1 MLGMRFALWFLQ
13 RRSRSSWLLTL
24 ACTLAV
30 LFVVTLASL
39 SALYLRNLSEAGF
52 DHTLSNSGSGS
63 FNLEI
68 LVPTRPIG
76 ARDYARLDEFVSDTT
91 ERHLPDIEST
101 IFRMGSS
108 QNLPYL
114 NTPDSSPP
122 AVNTAFVSFFF
133 QEGFTENAR
142 LVSGQWPSD
151 TTVTLD
157 GIPSIEAAIGA
168 DALFGLD
175 WDLGRTVYVTPFQS
189 SPGEKIAVTVVGQVE
204 PTDRDDPFWSG
215 NLSKFQ
221 LAEQGASVTV
231 HLFTGTDSSF
241 SGLAERYPTL
251 LGSFRWTRFLDR
263 GGITYGNASQLR
275 ASLATIETD
284 LNKRFPRS
292 LVFSSLGNRISDYQ
306 RSLALYRLP
315 FFILISL
322 IFGTVMYFLAI
333 ASVVLAKERNRETV
347 LLRSRGASLNQ
358 SGFHLPFVEAA
369 LVVLP
374 GVLLGPVLGWIL
386 AGLLP
391 TGTESVAVFSYP
403 LPLSAFLVS
412 IVAGTVA
419 ALIYLTASFAVS
431 VRSPLIPLREG
442 QLLNRPGR
450 LRYAIDL
457 LVLLVAGVIWWQ
469 LRSRSS
475 FSAEETAGTGLS
487 FDLTL
492 LLAPAFLML
501 AAGLLI
507 LRLLPFLFLALSR
520 LFGDLGPFWLI
531 DSFRRIYRIYRN
543 YSGYVPLFLLTFF
556 IASIA
561 IFSANYAATLAQSHA
576 DQARYSMGGETVVRL
591 PIDHSG
597 DVQTIS
603 QELEAD
609 PSIRAVSP
617 VYRDTAFEGS
627 GSSGVSYSLLS
638 LDSSRLPVV
647 SWFREDFAEKDLSRL
662 AFALRV
668 SAPPFQG
675 VSLPGT
681 PDRIGVW
688 TSSERAYLNFTLR
701 ALLRDSTGRYGTLRL
716 GNLGNTDWDV
726 KVAELS
732 QIPGM
737 QPPLTL
743 VGIYIAGGQLVGYGS
758 GFIHLDDVFVATG
771 DETQT
776 VEDFE
781 SARPWTVFPNAGL
794 TKDEVSY
801 TSQARSG
808 SQSLR
813 YAWTEP
819 ITTETRGIFASP
831 APMPIPAIGGPGLS
845 VDQEL
850 VVRIDGKPVAFRIV
864 ESADYFPSLFPIG
877 GRFLITD
884 IGHLSGYF
892 ELLPLTGPIRPG
904 ELWLGAVDS
913 SAIES
918 VVHGLLPA
926 ALVVD
931 QEAEVYQST
940 SDPWASSFWSGLSI
954 VAVAA
959 VAVVFTAG
967 LVIFAII
974 AVRGMRTELG
984 LLQNMGLPRRQLALS
999 VALERLA
1006 VPVLGL
1012 VSGAWIGTWT
1022 SRWTLRF
1029 LEITPSGQS
1038 LIPPLE
1044 LVVDRAFV
1052 AVVFAAVLIA
1062 VALAVFIAVVATN
1075 RLSLRDVL
1083 RVKE

>member
-1 MLGMRFALWFLQ
+1 MLGMRFALWFLT

-30 LFVVTLASL
+30 LFVITLASL
-39 SALYLRNLSEAGF
+39 STLYLRNLSEAGF
-52 DHTLSNSGSGS
+52 DYALSSTTGSGS

-76 ARDYARLDEFVSDTT
+76 TRDYARLDEFVSGAV
-91 ERHLPDIEST
+91 ERHLPSIEST
-101 IFRMGSS
+101 TFRMGSS

-122 AVNTAFVSFFF
+122 AVNTAFVSFFY

-151 TTVTLD
+151 ATMIRD
-157 GIPSIEAAIGA
+157 GIPSIEAAIAA
-168 DALFGLD
+168 DALHGLD

-189 SPGEKIAVTVVGQVE
+189 SPEEKIAVTVVGQME
-204 PTDRDDPFWSG
+204 PADEDDPFWSG

-231 HLFTGTDSSF
+231 HLFTGTAASF

-263 GGITYGNASQLR
+263 GGITFGNASQLR
-275 ASLATIETD
+275 SSLTTIETD

-292 LVFSSLGNRISDYQ
+292 LVISSLGNRISDYQ
-306 RSLALYRLP
+306 RSLALSRLP
-315 FFILISL
+315 FLILISL
-322 IFGTVMYFLAI
+322 IVGIVLYFLVI
-333 ASVVLAKERNRETV
+333 ASVALAKERNAEAV

-358 SGFHLPFVEAA
+358 SGFYLPFVEAA
-369 LVVLP
+369 IAVLP

-391 TGTESVAVFSYP
+391 TGTERAAVFPYP
-403 LPLSAFLVS
+403 LSLSAFLVS
-412 IVAGTVA
+412 VVAGAVA
-419 ALIYLTASFAVS
+419 ALIYLTANFAVS
-431 VRSPLIPLREG
+431 VRSPLIPIRG
-442 QLLNRPGR
+442 SQLLNRSGR
-450 LRYAIDL
+450 LRYAVDL
-457 LVLLVAGVIWWQ
+457 LVLVVAGVVWWQ

-475 FSAEETAGTGLS
+475 FSTEEIADAGLS

-492 LLAPAFLML
+492 LLAPAVLML

-507 LRLLPFLFLALSR
+507 SRLLPFLFLAFSR
-520 LFGDLGPFWLI
+520 LFGELGPFWLI
-531 DSFRRIYRIYRN
+531 DSFRRVYRN

-556 IASIA
+556 IAAIA

-576 DQARYSMGGETVVRL
+576 DQAKYSLGGEVVVRL
-591 PIDHSG
+591 PIDYIRDAQS
-597 DVQTIS
+597 VS
-603 QELEAD
+603 QSLEAD
-609 PSIRAVSP
+609 PSIRAASP
-617 VYRDTAFEGS
+617 VYRGSAFEGS
-627 GSSGVSYSLLS
+627 GSSGVNYSLLS

-647 SWFREDFAEKDLSRL
+647 SWFRKDFAEKDLSQL

-668 SAPPFQG
+668 SAPSFQG
-675 VSLPGT
+675 VPLPGT

-688 TSSERAYLNFTLR
+688 ASSERAYINYTLR
-701 ALLRDSTGRYGTLRL
+701 ALIRDSTGRYETLRL
-716 GNLGNTDWDV
+716 GNLGNKDWNV

-743 VGIYIAGGQLVGYGS
+743 VGIYVAGGQLVGYGS
-758 GFIHLDDVFVATG
+758 GFIQLDDVFVSTG

-801 TSQARSG
+801 TPQARSG
-808 SQSLR
+808 SLSLR
-813 YAWTEP
+813 YTWTEP
-819 ITTETRGIFASP
+819 ITTETRGVLASP

-845 VDQEL
+845 VGQEL
-850 VVRIDGKPVAFRIV
+850 VVRIEGKPVAFRIV
-864 ESADYFPSLFPIG
+864 ESADYFPTLFPTG

-884 IGHLSGYF
+884 IGHLSDYF
-892 ELLPLTGPIRPG
+892 DLLPLTGPIKPG
-904 ELWLGAVDS
+904 ELWLGPVDNG
-913 SAIES
+913 AIES
-918 VVHGLLPA
+918 VVHEVLPA
-926 ALVVD
+926 AVVVE
-931 QEAEVYQST
+931 QEAEVSEST
-940 SDPWASSFWSGLSI
+940 SNPWASSFWSGLSI
-954 VAVAA
+954 MMVAVVAA
-959 VAVVFTAG
+959 VFTAG
-967 LVIFAII
+967 LVVYAII

-984 LLQNMGLPRRQLALS
+984 LLQNMGLSRRQLALS

-1006 VPVLGL
+1006 VPLLGL
-1012 VSGAWIGTWT
+1012 VSGAWIGAWT

-1029 LEITPSGQS
+1029 LEITPSGRH
-1038 LIPPLE
+1038 LVPPLE
-1044 LVVDRAFV
+1044 LVVDRPFV
-1052 AVVFAAVLIA
+1052 AVGLASVLIA
-1062 VALAVFIAVVATN
+1062 VALAVFVAVVAAN
-1075 RLSLRDVL
+1075 RLSLKDVL

>member
-1 MLGMRFALWFLQ
+1 MSGIRFALWFLP

-24 ACTLAV
+24 ACAVAV
-30 LFVVTLASL
+30 LFVITLASL
-39 SALYLRNLSEAGF
+39 STLYLRNLSEAGF
-52 DHTLSNSGSGS
+52 DYALSSSPGSGS

-76 ARDYARLDEFVSDTT
+76 VRDYARLDEFVLGAV
-91 ERHLPDIEST
+91 ERHLPTIEST
-101 IFRMGSS
+101 TFRMGSS
-108 QNLPYL
+108 QSLPYL
-114 NTPDSSPP
+114 NALDSSPP
-122 AVNTAFVSFFF
+122 AVNTAFVSFFY

-142 LVSGQWPSD
+142 LVSGRWPSD
-151 TTVTLD
+151 ATVTLD
-157 GIPSIEAAIGA
+157 GVPSIEAAIGT
-168 DALFGLD
+168 DALHGLD

-189 SPGEKIAVTVVGQVE
+189 SPEERIAVTVVGQVE
-204 PTDRDDPFWSG
+204 PADEEDPFWSG

-231 HLFTGTDSSF
+231 HLFTGTSASF

-263 GGITYGNASQLR
+263 GGITYGNAPQLR
-275 ASLATIETD
+275 ASLVTIETE

-292 LVFSSLGNRISDYQ
+292 LVISTLGNRISDYQ
-306 RSLALYRLP
+306 RELALSRLP
-315 FFILISL
+315 FLILISL
-322 IFGTVMYFLAI
+322 IAGILLYFLVI
-333 ASVVLAKERNRETV
+333 ASVALARERNREAV

-358 SGFHLPFVEAA
+358 SGFYLPFVEAA
-369 LVVLP
+369 IVVLP

-391 TGTESVAVFSYP
+391 TGAERATVFSHP

-412 IVAGTVA
+412 VVAGAVA

-431 VRSPLIPLREG
+431 VRSPLVSIRG
-442 QLLNRPGR
+442 SQLLNRPGR
-450 LRYAIDL
+450 LRYAVDF
-457 LVLLVAGVIWWQ
+457 LVLVVAGVIWWQ

-475 FSAEETAGTGLS
+475 FSSEETAGAGLS

-507 LRLLPFLFLALSR
+507 SRLLPFLFLASSR
-520 LFGDLGPFWLI
+520 LLGELGPFWLI
-531 DSFRRIYRIYRN
+531 DSFRRVYGN

-556 IASIA
+556 IAAIA

-591 PIDHSG
+591 PIGHSG
-597 DVQTIS
+597 NAQAVS
-603 QELEAD
+603 QALEAD
-609 PSIRAVSP
+609 PSIRAASP
-617 VYRDTAFEGS
+617 VYRGSAFEGS
-627 GSSGVSYSLLS
+627 GSSGVNYSLLS

-647 SWFREDFAEKDLSRL
+647 SWFRRDFAQKDLSQL

-668 SAPPFQG
+668 SSPPFKG
-675 VSLPGT
+675 VPLPGT

-688 TSSERAYLNFTLR
+688 ASSERAYANYTLR
-701 ALLRDSTGRYGTLRL
+701 ALLQDSTGRYETLRL
-716 GNLGNTDWDV
+716 GNLSNTDWDL

-732 QIPGM
+732 QIPRM

-743 VGIYIAGGQLVGYGS
+743 VGIYVAGGQLVGYGS
-758 GFIHLDDVFVATG
+758 GFIQLDDVIVSTG

-801 TSQARSG
+801 TTQARSG
-808 SQSLR
+808 NLSLR
-813 YAWTEP
+813 YTWTEP
-819 ITTETRGIFASP
+819 ITTETRGVFASP

-845 VDQEL
+845 VGQEL
-850 VVRIDGKPVAFRIV
+850 VVRVEGKPVGFRIV
-864 ESADYFPSLFPIG
+864 ESADYFPTLFPTG

-884 IGHLSGYF
+884 ISHLSGYF
-892 ELLPLTGPIRPG
+892 DLLPLTGPIRPG
-904 ELWLGAVDS
+904 ELWLGQVDNE
-913 SAIES
+913 AIES
-918 VVHGLLPA
+918 VVHEVLPA
-926 ALVVD
+926 AVVVD
-931 QEAEVYQST
+931 QEAEVSEST
-940 SDPWASSFWSGLSI
+940 SNPWASSFWSGLSI
-954 VAVAA
+954 MLVAVVAA
-959 VAVVFTAG
+959 VFTAG
-967 LVIFAII
+967 LVIYAII

-984 LLQNMGLPRRQLALS
+984 LLQNMGLSRRQLALS

-1006 VPVLGL
+1006 VPLLGL
-1012 VSGAWIGTWT
+1012 VSGAWIGAWT

-1029 LEITPSGQS
+1029 LEITPTGRP
-1038 LIPPLE
+1038 LVPPLE
-1044 LVVDRAFV
+1044 LVVDRPFI
-1052 AVVFAAVLIA
+1052 AVGLASVVIA
-1062 VALAVFIAVVATN
+1062 VALAVFVAVVATN
-1075 RLSLRDVL
+1075 KLSLKDVL
-1083 RVKE
+1083 RVEE

>member
-24 ACTLAV
+24 ACAAGV
-30 LFVVTLASL
+30 LFVITLASL
-39 SALYLRNLSEAGF
+39 STLYLRNLSEAGF
-52 DHTLSNSGSGS
+52 DHAFSSYPNSSS

-76 ARDYARLDEFVSDTT
+76 VRDYARLDEFVSDTAG
-91 ERHLPDIEST
+91 RRLPGIET
-101 IFRMGSS
+101 TTFRMGSS
-108 QNLPYL
+108 QNLPYVNAL
-114 NTPDSSPP
+114 DSTPP
-122 AVNTAFVSFFF
+122 AVNTAFVSFFY

-151 TTVTLD
+151 ATVILD
-157 GIPSIEAAIGA
+157 GIPSIEAAIGT
-168 DALFGLD
+168 DALLGLD

-189 SPGEKIAVTVVGQVE
+189 SPEEKIAVTVVGQVE
-204 PTDRDDPFWSG
+204 PADEDDPFWSG

-221 LAEQGASVTV
+221 LAEQGASITV

-251 LGSFRWTRFLDR
+251 LGSFRWTLFLDPEE
-263 GGITYGNASQLR
+263 INYGNALQLR
-275 ASLATIETD
+275 SSLTDIETD

-306 RSLALYRLP
+306 RELALSRLP

-322 IFGTVMYFLAI
+322 IVGIVFYFLAI
-333 ASVVLAKERNRETV
+333 ASVALAKERSREAV

-358 SGFHLPFVEAA
+358 SGFYLPFVEAA
-369 LVVLP
+369 VVVLP
-374 GVLLGPVLGWIL
+374 GVLLGPILGWIL

-391 TGTESVAVFSYP
+391 TGAESATVFSYP
-403 LPLSAFLVS
+403 LLLSAFLVS
-412 IVAGTVA
+412 VVAGAVA

-431 VRSPLIPLREG
+431 VRTPLIPLRRS
-442 QLLNRPGR
+442 QLLNRAGR
-450 LRYAIDL
+450 LRYAVDF
-457 LVLLVAGVIWWQ
+457 LVLVVAGVIWWQ

-475 FSAEETAGTGLS
+475 FSSEETAGTELS
-487 FDLTL
+487 FDVTL
-492 LLAPAFLML
+492 LLAPALLML

-507 LRLLPFLFLALSR
+507 SHLLPLLFLASSR
-520 LFGDLGPFWLI
+520 LFGDLAPFWII
-531 DSFRRIYRIYRN
+531 DSFRRVYRN

-576 DQARYSMGGETVVRL
+576 DQARYSLGGKTVVRL
-591 PIDHSG
+591 PVDRLG
-597 DVQTIS
+597 NAQAIS

-609 PSIRAVSP
+609 PSIRAASP
-617 VYRDTAFEGS
+617 VYRGSAFEGS
-627 GSSGVSYSLLS
+627 GSSGVNYSLLS

-647 SWFREDFAEKDLSRL
+647 SWFREDFAEKDLSEL
-662 AFALRV
+662 AFDLRV

-675 VSLPGT
+675 VPLPGT

-688 TSSERAYLNFTLR
+688 VSSERAYANYTLR
-701 ALLRDSTGRYGTLRL
+701 AVIRDSTGRYETLRL
-716 GNLGNTDWDV
+716 GNLASTDWNV

-732 QIPGM
+732 QIPRM

-743 VGIYIAGGQLVGYGS
+743 VGIYVAGGQLVGYGS
-758 GFIHLDDVFVATG
+758 GFIHLDDVFVSTG

-801 TSQARSG
+801 TPQARSG
-808 SQSLR
+808 NLSLR

-819 ITTETRGIFASP
+819 ITTETRGVLASP
-831 APMPIPAIGGPGLS
+831 VPMPIPAIGGPGLS
-845 VDQEL
+845 LDQEL
-850 VVRIDGKPVAFRIV
+850 VVRVEGKPVGFRIV
-864 ESADYFPSLFPIG
+864 ESADYFPSLFPTG

-904 ELWLGAVDS
+904 ELWLDPVGNGAV
-913 SAIES
+913 ES
-918 VVHGLLPA
+918 VVHKVLPTA
-926 ALVVD
+926 VVVD
-931 QEAEVYQST
+931 QEAEVSG
-940 SDPWASSFWSGLSI
+940 SKSNPWASSFWSGLSI
-954 VAVAA
+954 IVVAV

-967 LVIFAII
+967 LVIYAII
-974 AVRGMRTELG
+974 AVKEMRTELG
-984 LLQNMGLPRRQLALS
+984 LLQNMGLSRRQLALS

-1006 VPVLGL
+1006 VPLLGL
-1012 VSGAWIGTWT
+1012 LSGAWIGAWT
-1022 SRWTLRF
+1022 SRWSLGF
-1029 LEITPSGQS
+1029 LEITSGGQR
-1038 LIPPLE
+1038 LVPPLE

-1062 VALAVFIAVVATN
+1062 VTLAVFIAVVSTN
-1075 RLSLRDVL
+1075 RLSMKDVL
-1083 RVKE
+1083 RAEE

>member
-30 LFVVTLASL
+30 LFVITLASL

-91 ERHLPDIEST
+91 ERYLPDIEST
-101 IFRMGSS
+101 TFRMGSS

-133 QEGFTENAR
+133 QEGFTDHTR

-204 PTDRDDPFWSG
+204 PADEDDPFWSG

-275 ASLATIETD
+275 ASLVNIETD

-292 LVFSSLGNRISDYQ
+292 LVISSLGNRISDYQ
-306 RSLALYRLP
+306 RSLALSRLP
-315 FFILISL
+315 FLILISL
-322 IFGTVMYFLAI
+322 VVGIVLYFLVI
-333 ASVVLAKERNRETV
+333 ASVALAKERNGEAV

-358 SGFHLPFVEAA
+358 SGFYLPFVEAA

-391 TGTESVAVFSYP
+391 TGTESAAVFSYP
-403 LPLSAFLVS
+403 LSLSAFLVS
-412 IVAGTVA
+412 VA
-419 ALIYLTASFAVS
+419 AGAVAASIYLTAIFAVS
-431 VRSPLIPLREG
+431 VRSPLIPIRG
-442 QLLNRPGR
+442 SQLLNRPGR
-450 LRYAIDL
+450 LRYAVDL
-457 LVLLVAGVIWWQ
+457 LVLVVAGVIWWQ

-475 FSAEETAGTGLS
+475 FSSEETAGTELS

-507 LRLLPFLFLALSR
+507 SRLLPFLFLALSR

-531 DSFRRIYRIYRN
+531 DSFRRVYRN

-556 IASIA
+556 IAAIA

-576 DQARYSMGGETVVRL
+576 DQARYSLGGEVVVRL
-591 PIDHSG
+591 PITHSG
-597 DVQTIS
+597 DAQAVAQA
-603 QELEAD
+603 LEAD
-609 PSIRAVSP
+609 PSIRAASP
-617 VYRDTAFEGS
+617 VYRGSAFEGS
-627 GSSGVSYSLLS
+627 GSSGVNYSLLS

-647 SWFREDFAEKDLSRL
+647 SWFRKDFAEEDLSQL

-668 SAPPFQG
+668 SPPPFQG
-675 VSLPGT
+675 VPLPGT

-688 TSSERAYLNFTLR
+688 VSSERAYLNFTLR
-701 ALLRDSTGRYGTLRL
+701 ALLRDSTGRYETLRL

-726 KVAELS
+726 KIAELS

-743 VGIYIAGGQLVGYGS
+743 VGIYVAGGQLVGYGS
-758 GFIHLDDVFVATG
+758 GFIQLDDVFVSTG

-781 SARPWTVFPNAGL
+781 SARSWTVFPNAGL

-801 TSQARSG
+801 TPQARSG
-808 SQSLR
+808 SLSLR
-813 YAWTEP
+813 YTWTEP
-819 ITTETRGIFASP
+819 ITTETRGILASP
-831 APMPIPAIGGPGLS
+831 VPMPIPAIGGPGLS
-845 VDQEL
+845 VGQEL
-850 VVRIDGKPVAFRIV
+850 VVRVEGKPVGFSIV
-864 ESADYFPSLFPIG
+864 ESADYFPTLFPTG

-892 ELLPLTGPIRPG
+892 DLLPLTGPIRPG
-904 ELWLGAVDS
+904 ELWLVPVDNG
-913 SAIES
+913 AIETA
-918 VVHGLLPA
+918 VQEVLPTA
-926 ALVVD
+926 VVVD
-931 QEAEVYQST
+931 QEAEVSE
-940 SDPWASSFWSGLSI
+940 SKSNPWASSFWSGLSTMII
-954 VAVAA
+954 VVI
-959 VAVVFTAG
+959 VVVFNAG
-967 LVIFAII
+967 LVVYATI

-984 LLQNMGLPRRQLALS
+984 LLQNMGLSRRQLALS

-1006 VPVLGL
+1006 VPLLGL
-1012 VSGAWIGTWT
+1012 VSGAWIGAWT

-1029 LEITPSGQS
+1029 LEITPSGRG
-1038 LIPPLE
+1038 LVPPLE

-1052 AVVFAAVLIA
+1052 AVVLAAVLIA
-1062 VALAVFIAVVATN
+1062 VALAVFVAVVAAN
-1075 RLSLRDVL
+1075 RLSLKDVL
-1083 RVKE
+1083 RVEE